1 MEMAQGFLLKWDPVQ
16 SNVLRE
22 YYAKSLGTWDHGSR
36 VGQKW
41 KRFKPAMVFSPPK
54 ILHWI
59 SWQRRLLINGIHDE
73 RTKVNDSNSAW
84 ITYSKECR
92 SIYNGKKHL
101 HNSISP
107 DVGLRLNTVPDN
119 NVLCKRLLKI
129 STFSVIPSCIW
140 IIHVCLH
147 ATNKGDHTSC
157 NPTHHKSFP
166 YSVDLKGCNWTK
178 MKNCTCHIYKRAV
191 TLRFLV
197 PQSNM
202 HVVMLGGAPPWSKI
216 LWLWPLTSHLV
227 CIKRSAQIV
236 TPCRE
241 GNRKLPS

>member
-1 MEMAQGFLLKWDPVQ
+1 MLVLQKQTHKVSSYATLESTSITWKWHRVSYWNEIPFNLMFSESIMPNLLGRGTTEAEWARSGRGLNLQ
-16 SNVLRE
+16 WFSLHLRYFIE
-22 YYAKSLGTWDHGSR
+22 G
-36 VGQKW
+36 
-41 KRFKPAMVFSPPK
+41 
-54 ILHWI
+54 
-59 SWQRRLLINGIHDE
+59 WQRRLHINGIHDE
-73 RTKVNDSNSAW
+73 RTKVNDSSSAW

-101 HNSISP
+101 YNSISP
-107 DVGLRLNTVPDN
+107 DVGLRLYIVPDN
-119 NVLCKRLLKI
+119 NVLCKRLLKT

-140 IIHVCLH
+140 IIHVRLH

-216 LWLWPLTSHLV
+216 L
-227 CIKRSAQIV
+227 
-236 TPCRE
+236 
-241 GNRKLPS
+241 